1 MLEGLRAFVE
11 NGGRIRAGE
20 EPRFGEPYYREY
32 MKQYFNLHYRV
43 GDIISVQYMGHDG
56 NVKPYEGPILSL
68 QWNLQLLVSGRTV
81 HKDRRNLKELSW
93 DRIQDVTFIRK
104 RDESFDISIVYPN
117 APTDS
122 VIKKE
127 TLKRSKAMQEKE
139 RECNRKEFLSVYP
152 DKNYDTSHFIQ
163 VHNGCQLYWPFYK
176 KSVKADIYIVNG
188 DGEDPIKKIPCKTG
202 SLLPNKNWCQ
212 AYNYKNENG
221 YPELDIALPDDGTL
235 YENLSIVCV
244 WSIVTAVDEEEIVIK
259 VVDMH
264 CFRKITPI
272 KAAHNLIVINM
283 SISPLLEYGI
293 SFDNFDAKD
302 TEASFALTKMMG
314 HDMYYVVDVYT
325 ADAVAIKTPEAM
337 TEDEE
342 AETLSLSILAVF
354 GFDMPNLRQTLSFV
368 KNTVPN
374 VEFFCNIDEDPK
386 RYYSKLWH
394 AESWHGYKFSI
405 LREE

>member
-1 MLEGLRAFVE
+1 MLSELLSFVE
-11 NGGRIRAGE
+11 NGGRIRKGE

-68 QWNLQLLVSGRTV
+68 QCGLQLLISGRTV
-81 HKDRRNLKELSW
+81 HKDQRNMKILSW
-93 DRIQDVTFIRK
+93 EQIRDVTFIRK
-104 RDESFDISIVYPN
+104 RDESFDISVVYPN
-117 APTDS
+117 APAAS

-127 TLKRSKAMQEKE
+127 ALKRSKAMQEKE

-293 SFDNFDAKD
+293 SFDNFDTND
-302 TEASFALTKMMG
+302 TKASFALTKMMD
-314 HDMYYVVDVYT
+314 HDMYYVVDVD
-325 ADAVAIKTPEAM
+325 ADDAFVIKKPEAM
-337 TEDEE
+337 TSEEVTEIILLSCMAATDFNMQDLLQYICDMKEFHALSVEVFCNVDEE
-342 AETLSLSILAVF
+342 
-354 GFDMPNLRQTLSFV
+354 
-368 KNTVPN
+368 
-374 VEFFCNIDEDPK
+374 PK
-386 RYYSKLWH
+386 EYYSGLCCDTRQ
-394 AESWHGYKFSI
+394 EYKFSI
-405 LREE
+405 LKEK